1 MSLKVD
7 NSQLASTAH
16 PSSDVLEKPLEDAF
30 LAAAARGLG
39 MDPDSENELLR
50 PDANFL
56 KVPCSSPFIRASVC

>member
-1 MSLKVD
+1 
-7 NSQLASTAH
+7 
-16 PSSDVLEKPLEDAF
+16 
-30 LAAAARGLG
+30 